1 MISAANSVES
11 WPYII
16 LFNILWMPFLNF
28 LYSNT
33 LHVFNQLLIRR
44 LDWLAIY
51 LLFSCYFEPIVVAN
65 MPSRDTLVVGKGS
78 FIEILVWEN
87 KAVFVPVKHFF
98 FSLFS
103 VFRNILASFTCIIT
117 FNYPAEDAI
126 VFSFHFMQDKPLQ
139 LPLPLHHIYLALLSL
154 SS

>member
-1 MISAANSVES
+1 
-11 WPYII
+11 
-16 LFNILWMPFLNF
+16 MPFLNF

-65 MPSRDTLVVGKGS
+65 MPSRNTLVVGKGS

-117 FNYPAEDAI
+117 FNYHDLRI
-126 VFSFHFMQDKPLQ
+126 QKFH
-139 LPLPLHHIYLALLSL
+139 LSL
-154 SS
+154 LWWVQFPEHKNCSLVGWPLKFFGLKRM